1 MAKIICGV
9 DVSSETLDARVGRD
23 GSFQVFDRTPEGI
36 EALAAFCKTH
46 DVEFVAME
54 ATGGYEKL
62 PFSLLWLAGV
72 PCAILNPRS
81 VRRFAE
87 AMGTFE
93 KSDDIDAG
101 VIAHFAEVKRIVPQT
116 PASATQQELEALVTR
131 LRQITDL
138 RTSQTNQ
145 RRLVTDAGVLEG
157 IDELVALLNR
167 QIRALEA
174 KIAQSIDADPLWK
187 ALDAAFRS
195 IKGVADRTVARLMA
209 DLPEIGTI
217 SGKKAAKLVGLAPLA
232 NDSGKV
238 KGKRSIF
245 GGRANV
251 RSILFVVAELVRR
264 HEPDFCKF
272 HQTLTAAGKPKK
284 AIRVALARKLLVR
297 LNAKARDA
305 RKELGFAV

>member
-9 DVSSETLDARVGRD
+9 DISSKTLDARIGQD
-23 GSFQVFDRTPEGI
+23 GPCRNFDRTPEGI
-36 EALAAFCKTH
+36 RALAAFCKSH

-62 PFSLLWLAGV
+62 PFSLLWLEDV

-87 AMGTFE
+87 AMGILE
-93 KSDDIDAG
+93 KTDEIDAG

-116 PASATQQELEALVTR
+116 PASGAQQELGALVTR
-131 LRQITDL
+131 LRQNTDL

-145 RRLVTDAGVLEG
+145 RRLVTEAVVLED
-157 IDELVALLNR
+157 IDELVAVLNR
-167 QIRALEA
+167 RIRALEA

-195 IKGVADRTVARLMA
+195 VKGVADRTVARLMA
-209 DLPEIGTI
+209 HLPEIGTI
-217 SGKKAAKLVGLAPLA
+217 SGKQVAKLVGLAPLA

-238 KGKRSIF
+238 KGRRSIF
-245 GGRANV
+245 RGRAHV

-264 HEPDFCKF
+264 HDPEFSKF

-284 AIRVALARKLLVR
+284 VIRVALARKLLVR

-305 RKELGFAV
+305 RKEFGLAV